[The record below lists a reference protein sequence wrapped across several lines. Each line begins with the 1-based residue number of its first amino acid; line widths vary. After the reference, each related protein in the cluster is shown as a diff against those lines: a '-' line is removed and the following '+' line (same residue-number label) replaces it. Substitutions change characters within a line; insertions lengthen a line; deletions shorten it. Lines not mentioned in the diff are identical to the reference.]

1 MSQENRKK
9 KKSGS
14 GLLVLIFLFLLAG
27 GGWWAK
33 GYFLDWQKHLGPVQ
47 SQEEMAQVF
56 VVERGWSLTRIARE
70 LEERQLILSAD
81 SFVRLGK
88 AENLDQKLQAGNY
101 YLSPSMD
108 ARTIL
113 EELATGR
120 IIALS
125 FTVPEGFHLRQIAAL
140 FEEKGLSTQETF
152 WEAVANAPF
161 EYAFLDGLP
170 QDETRLEGYLFPDT
184 YTIPEGLPV
193 EKIFDLM
200 LKRFEEIY
208 NSLAP
213 HRQDMSLKEV
223 VTLASIVENEARLD
237 EERPLIASV
246 FLNRL
251 RDGWMLQSCATVQYH
266 FESPKPRLL
275 YVDLEIDSPYN
286 TYVTLGLPPGPICSP
301 GKASLEAVI
310 RPAQSSYKFFVAKED
325 GSGGHVF
332 TETLSQHNEA
342 KWLIRN

>member
-1 MSQENRKK
+1 MNQEKRKK
-9 KKSGS
+9 KKRGF
-14 GLLVLIFLFLLAG
+14 GLMGILLLCLLAG

-33 GYFLDWQKHLGPVQ
+33 SYFLDWQKDLGPAQ

-56 VVERGWSLTRIARE
+56 VVERGWSLTRIAQE
-70 LEERQLILSAD
+70 LEARQLILRAE

-88 AENLDQKLQAGNY
+88 AEKLDQKLQAGNY

-108 ARTIL
+108 ARMIL
-113 EELATGR
+113 EELATGK
-120 IIALS
+120 IIALT

-140 FEEKGLSTQETF
+140 FEEKGLSTPEAF
-152 WEAVANAPF
+152 WEAVAHASYEYPF
-161 EYAFLDGLP
+161 LEGLP
-170 QDETRLEGYLFPDT
+170 EDEKRLEGFLFPDT

-193 EKIFDLM
+193 NKIFDLM
-200 LKRFEEIY
+200 LKRFEQVY
-208 NSLAP
+208 DSLAP

-251 RDGWMLQSCATVQYH
+251 NDGWMLQSCATVQYH
-266 FESPKPRLL
+266 FDSPKPRLL

-286 TYVTLGLPPGPICSP
+286 TYTHQGLPPGPICSP

-332 TETLSQHNEA
+332 SETLSQHNQA